1 MASPRDS
8 QKPEEPLPEFEPL
21 EPSET
26 LRERV
31 LASID
36 PATRLEGFLARFA
49 ALFDLEEPRARD
61 VLAAA
66 DAPATPGWETTP
78 LPGLRLFHFKG
89 GPRVATA
96 DCGLVQLAPGTLFPR
111 HRHLGLEWNLILSGS
126 AEESDGSLWQPGD
139 LVIRETD
146 SVHGFRALEGEP
158 LLFAVVLEAGLEIL
172 GGAPAAD

>member
-1 MASPRDS
+1 MASPRD
-8 QKPEEPLPEFEPL
+8 PRELEALPEFEEL
-21 EPSET
+21 EPSPA
-26 LRERV
+26 LRARV
-31 LASID
+31 LASVE

-49 ALFDLEEPRARD
+49 ALFDLEETRARE
-61 VLAAA
+61 VLAVAE
-66 DAPATPGWETTP
+66 APETPAWETTP

-96 DCGLVQLAPGTLFPR
+96 DCGLVHLAAGTVFPH
-111 HRHLGLEWNLILSGS
+111 HRHLGLEWNFILSGS

-146 SVHGFRALEGEP
+146 SVHGYRALEGAP

-172 GGAPAAD
+172 TAPPAPG